1 MIEKPFLCGN
11 IKLDEAALQNAFI
24 YNLNQ
29 IHPVLLHL
37 IDHLPALANATCYGD
52 LQNAI
57 QELLSEVVIHLNR
70 INTIFLQLKTVPENK
85 KSLMLVRVLEVLLPD
100 EEEQLPDNLSKDL
113 FLVFH
118 IQKILN
124 VKKNYFYILKSIAGS
139 LNNIDI
145 KMYLQYCCDEC
156 EANQLTFKLIAKE
169 YMESSINTFLSGN
182 L

>member
-1 MIEKPFLCGN
+1 MMEKPFLCGN
-11 IKLDEAALQNAFI
+11 IKLDEAALRRAFL
-24 YNLNQ
+24 YNLNK

-37 IDHLPALANATCYGD
+37 VDHLPGLADESCYGD

-57 QELLSEVVIHLNR
+57 QELLAEVIIHLKR

-85 KSLMLVRVLEVLLPD
+85 KSLLLIRVLEILLPD
-100 EEEQLPDNLSKDL
+100 DEQLPDDHLSKDL

-124 VKKNYFYILKSIAGS
+124 IKKNYFHILKSIAGS

-145 KMYLQYCCDEC
+145 KKYLQYCCDEC
-156 EANQLTFKLIAKE
+156 EDNQLIFKLIAKE
-169 YMESSINTFLSGN
+169 YMESSINTFLS
-182 L
+182 